1 MLRNTLLITLAAIGC
16 SEQKFH
22 TLNGADGVRGPAI
35 ELDPDFLQFGN
46 LREGQEE
53 IQTFTI
59 SSVGETALQV
69 ENIRVESDAPSFTIL
84 TDVEGLRLPVGEAV
98 EVDVAFSAM
107 AADEH
112 FGQAI
117 VTSNAA
123 VETEVSVELA
133 GAGTIAELQISPDPL
148 DMGDTYVGCEK
159 DNTIDLTNVG
169 TDALEIYQI
178 LQDGASFTLNN
189 GLDLPLTLEPDES
202 VSVDMEFSPLDA
214 GENEGTITVFSS
226 EPLGEREAIQFG
238 TGEISATYDEEW
250 TVPANP
256 PSDIVFY
263 VDQSGSMSD
272 DQARLASN
280 FTTFIS
286 ELNTYSTDWQII
298 VANDQWNTGCNN
310 TSGVLMPGSPNYTTR
325 FGDAVSSGGGWY
337 TEAGL
342 TVVSEAID
350 KTDAG
355 ECNYGFLRP
364 DAMLHIIMV
373 SDEVEQSPSTW
384 NWYVDKII
392 AKKGSSAN
400 VKFSA
405 IAGDYPGGC
414 ASASGGSADAG
425 DGYYQPVV
433 ATDGVFLSICS
444 DWATPSNLS
453 MLAAASVQMEAYE
466 LGATAA
472 PSTIQVF
479 VNGTERNSGW
489 HYDADDNTVVFDEGI
504 PTEGD
509 HVRVTY
515 GGVASCD

>member
-1 MLRNTLLITLAAIGC
+1 MSRNTLLISLLAFGC

-22 TLNGADGVRGPAI
+22 TINGADGVRGPGI
-35 ELDPDFLQFGN
+35 QVDPDYLEFGT
-46 LREGQEE
+46 LREGEEE
-53 IQTFTI
+53 IKTFMI
-59 SSVGETALQV
+59 ASVGEVALQV
-69 ENIRVESDAPSFTIL
+69 ENVRIESDAPSFTVL
-84 TDVEGLRLPVGEAV
+84 TDVEGVRLPVGETM

-107 AADEH
+107 AAHDQY
-112 FGQAI
+112 GQAI
-117 VTSNAA
+117 VTSNSASD
-123 VETEVSVELA
+123 TEVSVELVGT
-133 GAGTIAELQISPDPL
+133 GAISELQISPDPL

-159 DNTIDLTNVG
+159 DNEVELTNVG
-169 TDALEIYQI
+169 TDALEIYNI
-178 LQDGASFTLNN
+178 LQSGDSFELNN
-189 GLDLPLTLEPDES
+189 SLDLPLTLEPDES
-202 VSVDMEFSPLDA
+202 VSVNLEFIPVDA
-214 GENEGTITVFSS
+214 GENEGSITVFSS
-226 EPLGEREAIQFG
+226 EPLGEREAVQYG
-238 TGEISATYDEEW
+238 TGEISANYDEEW

-272 DQARLASN
+272 DQDRLASN

-310 TSGVLMPGSPNYTTR
+310 TGGVLTPGASNYANR
-325 FGDAVSSGGGWY
+325 FGDAVSSGGGWF

-342 TVVSEAID
+342 TVTSEAID

-355 ECNYGFLRP
+355 ECNYGFMRP

-373 SDEVEQSPSTW
+373 SDEIEQSPSAWTW
-384 NWYVDKII
+384 YMDKIV

-414 ASASGGSADAG
+414 ASESGGSADAG
-425 DGYYQPVV
+425 DGYYQPVM

-472 PSTIQVF
+472 PSTIKVY
-479 VNGTERNSGW
+479 VNGTERLSGW
-489 HYDADDNTVVFDEGI
+489 HYDSDDNTVVFDEGI
-504 PTEGD
+504 PEEGD
-509 HVRVTY
+509 NVRVTY
-515 GGVASCD
+515 GGVTSCD